1 MAAPEDH
8 PLVVQVHADFV
19 VLVLWEGLASAVEVP
34 GSVSDYEALAL
45 VSVAVPDFAFGVEV
59 PGLEL
64 NEALDLAFEEVCEA
78 VLVLVGLPAAT
89 VLGPDLVFVD
99 PELEVLGY

>member
-1 MAAPEDH
+1 VKLVDKVKMAVPEDH

-19 VLVLWEGLASAVEVP
+19 VLVLWEGLASAMEVP
-34 GSVSDYEALAL
+34 GSVSDL
-45 VSVAVPDFAFGVEV
+45 VSVAV

-64 NEALDLAFEEVCEA
+64 NEVLDLAFEVSEA
-78 VLVLVGLPAAT
+78 VWGILVLVGLPVAS
-89 VLGPDLVFVD
+89 VLG